1 MIALYVPYII
11 IGVLVVAMVNE
22 LRSGKILNW
31 LTLIPFVLFIVVA
44 ANVPDRSELIG
55 QLVLAVAVF
64 AVGLLLFAFAGFGA
78 GAVKMMSGLALFIPL
93 SKGWIALAV
102 FVGSVFLVGVVVGR
116 LRKAVGTK
124 DSAWKVM
131 NSNVLP
137 MTVPMLLTCIAVFFV
152 W

>member
-1 MIALYVPYII
+1 
-11 IGVLVVAMVNE
+11 
-22 LRSGKILNW
+22 
-31 LTLIPFVLFIVVA
+31 
-44 ANVPDRSELIG
+44 
-55 QLVLAVAVF
+55 
-64 AVGLLLFAFAGFGA
+64 
-78 GAVKMMSGLALFIPL
+78 MMSGLALFIPL

-124 DSAWKVM
+124 DSAWKAM